1 VTPLATGRRQATKAQ
16 NRRAILD
23 AAQEVFTEI
32 GYGAA
37 SIRDI
42 VRRTGLASGTFYNYF
57 PDKASVFQAVLQ
69 EHTTELRGRLR
80 DARARAEGVEAL
92 VWAGFEAYF
101 SFIVEDRPL
110 FEMLRRNAGTV
121 RELFDTP
128 ALEAGIDELL
138 ADLRSLAARG
148 QLPAALDLDALAAAM
163 GGVAFEL
170 GIRLVEQ
177 DPPDVERTARFATG
191 LFLGGMER
199 LAGQPQARPP
209 LAGAAS

>member
-1 VTPLATGRRQATKAQ
+1 MTKLATGKREVTKAQ

-23 AAQEVFTEI
+23 AAQEIFTEM

-37 SIRDI
+37 SIRDV
-42 VRRTGLASGTFYNYF
+42 VRRSGLAAGTFYNYF
-57 PDKASVFQAVLQ
+57 PDKESVFRAVLD
-69 EHTTELRGRLR
+69 EHTTELRRRLR
-80 DARARAEGVEAL
+80 DARAHARDPEAIVREG
-92 VWAGFEAYF
+92 FQTYF

-128 ALEAGIDELL
+128 ALESGIRELL
-138 ADLRSLAARG
+138 EDLRALAARG
-148 QLPAALDLDALAAAM
+148 ELPASLDLDALAAAM

-170 GIRLVEQ
+170 GIRLSEQ
-177 DPPDVERTARFATG
+177 DLPDVERTAHFASE

-199 LAGQPQARPP
+199 LALQSHA
-209 LAGAAS
+209 